1 MIPACKDESKAQRGM
16 IMLTAT
22 ANPLSRTLLAA
33 GLAFVGT
40 VTSFAATTSTAQAQ
54 TAKVYTATLAQP
66 VADPARKVVNGV
78 QWSCTG
84 TECSGRVDGAAP
96 INTCTR
102 VVKAFGQV
110 TKFATP
116 KGEFDADKLA
126 RCNAAA

>member
-1 MIPACKDESKAQRGM
+1 MI
-16 IMLTAT
+16 AT

-33 GLAFVGT
+33 GLAVVGT
-40 VTSFAATTSTAQAQ
+40 IASFAATTSTAQAQ
-54 TAKVYTATLAQP
+54 TARVYTATLAT
-66 VADPARKVVNGV
+66 AAATPANKVVNGV
-78 QWSCTG
+78 NWTCAGS
-84 TECSGRVDGAAP
+84 ECSGRVDGAAP

>member
-1 MIPACKDESKAQRGM
+1 
-16 IMLTAT
+16 MLTAT

-33 GLAFVGT
+33 GLALVGT
-40 VTSFAATTSTAQAQ
+40 VTSFAATTNTAHAQ
-54 TAKVYTATLAQP
+54 SAARVYTATLATA
-66 VADPARKVVNGV
+66 VEAPARKVVNGV

-84 TECSGRVDGAAP
+84 TECTGRVDGAAP
-96 INTCTR
+96 INTCAR
-102 VVKAFGQV
+102 VAKAFGQV

>member
-1 MIPACKDESKAQRGM
+1 MF
-16 IMLTAT
+16 TAT

-33 GLAFVGT
+33 GLAVVGT
-40 VTSFAATTSTAQAQ
+40 IGSFAATTSTAQAQ
-54 TAKVYTATLAQP
+54 TATRYTAELAAP
-66 VADPARKVVNGV
+66 VEAPARKVVNGV
-78 QWSCTG
+78 QWSCEGAT
-84 TECSGRVDGAAP
+84 CSGRVDGAAP